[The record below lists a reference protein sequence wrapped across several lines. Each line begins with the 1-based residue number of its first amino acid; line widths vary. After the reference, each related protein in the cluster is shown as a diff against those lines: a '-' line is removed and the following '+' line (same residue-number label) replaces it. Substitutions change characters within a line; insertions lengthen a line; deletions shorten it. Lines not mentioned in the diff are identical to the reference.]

1 MECSRFH
8 EVTMVRSPCI
18 KTCQIDGD
26 RMLCIGC
33 WRTLDE
39 IVQWLDMKDE
49 QRLAVIARAQHR
61 KSLEEVDGGVNP
73 A

>member
-1 MECSRFH
+1 
-8 EVTMVRSPCI
+8 MVRSPCN
-18 KTCQIDGD
+18 KTCTIDGD

-39 IVQWLDMKDE
+39 IVQWLDMKND
-49 QRLAVIARAQHR
+49 QRLAVIARAERR
-61 KSLEEVDGGVNP
+61 KAMSEVDGGEQP

>member
-1 MECSRFH
+1 
-8 EVTMVRSPCI
+8 MVRSPCN
-18 KTCQIDGD
+18 KTCTIDRD

-39 IVQWLDMKDE
+39 IVQWLDMKNE
-49 QRLAVIARAQHR
+49 QRLAVIALAERR
-61 KSLEEVDGGVNP
+61 KALDEVDGGEQP

>member
-1 MECSRFH
+1 MEGSRFH
-8 EVTMVRSPCI
+8 EVTMVLSPCN
-18 KTCQIDGD
+18 KTCQIDGE

-39 IVQWLDMKDE
+39 IVQWLDLNNE
-49 QRLAVIARAQHR
+49 QRLAVIARAERR
-61 KSLEEVDGGVNP
+61 KTSDKVDDGVNP

>member
-1 MECSRFH
+1 
-8 EVTMVRSPCI
+8 MVRSPCN
-18 KTCQIDGD
+18 KTCTIDGD

-39 IVQWLDMKDE
+39 IVQWLDMKND
-49 QRLAVIARAQHR
+49 QRLAVIARAERRKAQH
-61 KSLEEVDGGVNP
+61 EVDGDDQP